1 MNKYVLLFVVLF
13 SFALPVEA
21 QNPQP
26 IKHLGFPPPRDI
38 RPKKYRKDTTKLNP
52 YIQDTF
58 LHTIPFNR
66 VYIHDKIEKE
76 QKRADLS
83 DGKIDTFIQFSADT
97 SVSSILSKAI
107 LKDITKYKRMVENM
121 PIAGGRDSIAEN
133 QHKIRCLTAIWE
145 LLRRYN
151 GDSKIEPYFYINL
164 ISNMRGMLIASNE
177 NKLLEFAHSNSNIYT
192 LDNSKLLMENAPDAR
207 AYIYTYMGKE
217 NPKMM
222 IRRLAEFATDT
233 FAGKIISADALL
245 EPDLIFNYATSTN
258 AAYKNAIHRT
268 KDPLVQAI
276 ARIADV
282 SNAPLKALPFLSDI
296 VSGHKTISEIDAITE
311 NKDDFYKNL
320 VRLKIQNDTI
330 AENVYTKELA
340 YRGIKNYVREMNEL
354 HESKDNIRFKCIDSL
369 SSIDLYYLIVNG
381 QDEIYTSS
389 YLGTFK
395 RLIERMKPVKGDL
408 FLDTLHYD
416 RFRTFIRMAANYNT
430 LPDFLNTI
438 EDTNRTK
445 LMSKFI
451 AGLQNGRDDELEDAV
466 DVADAFGSIK
476 DSALSAFLQAKVK
489 VNYEQSFSQ
498 KSKKGMIIYS
508 LLSRLFEGNKISST
522 DTGSVVASE
531 RLHLPPI
538 NKVPIKTLIN
548 DSGIVYEQVYFF
560 GDDDGEKAYDGF
572 MDGFKKDKNWQ
583 IKTTEYWSEIA
594 SVNGKKIVIYA
605 NLPLKEPD
613 DENAQERLVNHLND
627 SNIHPTIVIH
637 RGHSYHLPLTLSKL
651 NKYVKIVVLGSCGG
665 YHNLAVVLDHSPDAH
680 IISSKQTG
688 VMAVN
693 EPIIKA
699 INTKLLDGA
708 DIDWIKIWNELDEYF
723 AKKPEL
729 QEKFADYIPPY
740 KNLGAL
746 FIKAYRRILLDAGH

>member
-1 MNKYVLLFVVLF
+1 MKKYVLIIILLF
-13 SFALPVEA
+13 SFVIPVEA

-38 RPKKYRKDTTKLNP
+38 RPKKYRKDTTKFNP
-52 YIQDTF
+52 YTQDTL
-58 LHTIPFNR
+58 LHSIPFNR

-83 DGKIDTFIQFSADT
+83 DGKIDTFIQFLTDT
-97 SVSSILSKAI
+97 SVSALLSKSVF
-107 LKDITKYKRMVENM
+107 KDISRYKLLIENM
-121 PIAGGRDSIAEN
+121 PIAGGRDSLSEN

-164 ISNMRGMLIASNE
+164 IANMRGMLIASNE
-177 NKLLEFAHSNSNIYT
+177 NKLLEFAHSNSNLYT

-207 AYIYTYMGKE
+207 AYIYAYMGKE

-233 FAGKIISADALL
+233 FAGKIISADALI
-245 EPDLIFNYATSTN
+245 EPELIFNYATSTN

-282 SNAPLKALPFLSDI
+282 SKAPLKALPFLSDI
-296 VSGHKTISEIDAITE
+296 VSGRKSISEIDAITD
-311 NKDDFYKNL
+311 NIDDFYKNL
-320 VRLKIQNDTI
+320 VRLKIQNDSI

-445 LMSKFI
+445 LLSKFI
-451 AGLQNGRDDELEDAV
+451 AGLQNGREDELEDAV

-489 VNYEQSFSQ
+489 VNYELSYSQ
-498 KSKKGMIIYS
+498 QSKKGMIIYS
-508 LLSRLFEGNKISST
+508 LLSRLFEGNKISGT

-560 GDDDGEKAYDGF
+560 GDEDGEKAYDGF
-572 MDGFKKDKNWQ
+572 IDGFKKDKNWQ
-583 IKTTEYWSEIA
+583 IKTTEYWSEII

-627 SNIHPTIVIH
+627 SNIKPTIVIH

-699 INTKLLDGA
+699 INTTLLDGA
-708 DIDWIKIWNELDEYF
+708 DIDWIKIWNELDDYF

-746 FIKAYRRILLDAGH
+746 FIKAYRRILLDSK